1 MFTRSRIAL
10 SVAVALGVSA
20 PLASA
25 ISSASVAR
33 AEGAVKSYDGIVV
46 RPSSAGD
53 PNPPAAGG
61 SRHARGSYAQV
72 QVRPSPNVDPRSS
85 TEPTGAARAPTAFE
99 KNWFSYQDH
108 DDQ

>member
-1 MFTRSRIAL
+1 MSSKSRIAL

-25 ISSASVAR
+25 IGSASVAR

-46 RPSSAGD
+46 RPSSAGN
-53 PNPPAAGG
+53 PNPPAAGSG
-61 SRHARGSYAQV
+61 HARGSYAQV
-72 QVRPSPNVDPRSS
+72 QVRPSPNVDTRPS
-85 TEPTGAARAPTAFE
+85 TQPTGAARAPTAFE